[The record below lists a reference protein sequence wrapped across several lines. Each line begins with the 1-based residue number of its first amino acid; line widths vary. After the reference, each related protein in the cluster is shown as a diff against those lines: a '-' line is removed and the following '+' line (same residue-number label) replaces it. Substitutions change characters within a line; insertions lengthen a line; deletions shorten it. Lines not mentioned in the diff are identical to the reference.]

1 MASQIT
7 RTTQDGTLYATYAEN
22 AKGKNKL
29 ACLTFNDKTT
39 EIALSKVW
47 VNNWP
52 ANQLKGFKAYIMPE
66 GIPCK
71 LEGDSYEITLN
82 DSPFKTITLTIK
94 IVGNQEQTLTL
105 SIPEN
110 LKGIGLKQIIAKK
123 LGINELATI
132 HIKYEGYPL
141 DSSFTLNDSGIENGA
156 ELTLHLSTHE
166 EKPPENEKITDG
178 ALEII
183 RFPAVQP
190 GQNVAPGATPGAS
203 NEVKKQFAKLG
214 EAPRWRMLDKGLNL
228 LALCS
233 TKTCKAFQQYVYVQ
247 VGMGMF
253 RINEESAEA
262 KCPECKNLFAKDIT
276 NFAFYDCT
284 YHFKGKMIDNTPF
297 DSGMKIVP
305 KGDSYVTFEE
315 ILNGLSTVKEWKV
328 LIVTTEAN
336 K

>member
-22 AKGKNKL
+22 ANGKNKL
-29 ACLTFNDKTT
+29 ARLTFNDKAT

-52 ANQLKGFKAYIMPE
+52 AYQLKGFKSYIMPE

-71 LEGDSYEITLN
+71 LQGDSYEITLN

-94 IVGNQEQTLTL
+94 VTGDNEQTLVL
-105 SIPEN
+105 SVPEN
-110 LKGIGLKQIIAKK
+110 LKGVGLKQIIAKK
-123 LGINELATI
+123 LAVAELATI

-141 DSSFTLNDSGIENGA
+141 DSSFTLNDSGIETGA

-166 EKPPENEKITDG
+166 EKPPEKEKITDG
-178 ALEII
+178 ALELVH
-183 RFPAVQP
+183 FPSVQP
-190 GQNVAPGATPGAS
+190 GQNTAIGAPPGQN
-203 NEVKKQFAKLG
+203 NEVTKKFAKPG
-214 EAPRWRMLDKGLNL
+214 EAPRWRVLNGGLNL
-228 LALCS
+228 RAICA
-233 TKTCKAFQQYVYVQ
+233 TKTCQAFQQIVWVQ
-247 VGMGMF
+247 VGMGKF

-284 YHFKGKMIDNTPF
+284 YHFTGKMIDNTPF

-315 ILNGLSTVKEWKV
+315 ILNGVSTVKEWKV
-328 LIVTTEAN
+328 LIVTTAAN